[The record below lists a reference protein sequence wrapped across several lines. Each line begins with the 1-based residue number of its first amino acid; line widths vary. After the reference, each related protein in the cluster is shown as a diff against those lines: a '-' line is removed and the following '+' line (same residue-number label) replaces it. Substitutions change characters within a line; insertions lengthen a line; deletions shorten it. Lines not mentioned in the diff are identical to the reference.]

1 MEEGIHGHYEVGKG
15 KKGLSWQRVKWT
27 DKMVKLLITVVSYI
41 GEDATFDN
49 GCGRG
54 KFTVLQKN
62 GKGKWKYVSK
72 VMAERGYH
80 VSP

>member
-1 MEEGIHGHYEVGKG
+1 MGKG